1 MMSKFISNLF
11 GTLGCA
17 AVLYVILC
25 MGYLASI
32 ISVNLDIKSKIDE
45 MVKEC
50 EANLPRTQHCGYEI
64 VVKPIEEEL

>member
-17 AVLYVILC
+17 AVLCVILC

-32 ISVNLDIKSKIDE
+32 ISEFRFVWKT
-45 MVKEC
+45 VKVMY
-50 EANLPRTQHCGYEI
+50 NTIIGG
-64 VVKPIEEEL
+64 